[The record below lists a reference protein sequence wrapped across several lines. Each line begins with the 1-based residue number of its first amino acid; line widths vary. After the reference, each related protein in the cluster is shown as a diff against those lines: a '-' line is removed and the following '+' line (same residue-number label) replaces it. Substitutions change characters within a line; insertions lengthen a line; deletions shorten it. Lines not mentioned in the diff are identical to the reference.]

1 MFTESNILMYRCMT
15 PLHCGATEAGDG
27 IDLPVVRERYTNF
40 PIIPASSLKG
50 VWRDICQRNE
60 SWEKNEVT
68 AAFGPDSDEADKKNA
83 GLLGFVDAQILYLP
97 VRASVRTFLLL
108 TCPLQINRF
117 NEARAKAGLPVY
129 ETQKHDNNE
138 VIIAET
144 LSGVEKLY
152 LEDIELKTPKK
163 KPGESDQLDLPTDG
177 VPAHLKSRLA
187 LVSDDTFEWFASN
200 AMEIRAHNKL
210 SESKQSDNLW
220 YAEYVPAESIFFGQ
234 LLESPP
240 YKSSEGEGAGKYST
254 KLKETK
260 PHFFQIGGNESTGH
274 GLMDIKSLSQD

>member
-50 VWRDICQRNE
+50 VWRDICQRNNGWDK
-60 SWEKNEVT
+60 SKDNNEVT

-117 NEARAKAGLPVY
+117 NEARAKNDLPTYDVV
-129 ETQKHDNNE
+129 EHNDNGK
-138 VIIAET
+138 IISES
-144 LSGVEKLY
+144 LSDIEELY
-152 LEDIELKTPKK
+152 LEDIKLTAD
-163 KPGESDQLDLPTDG
+163 STALDLPTDG

-210 SESKQSDNLW
+210 TESKKSDNLW

-240 YKSSEGEGAGKYST
+240 FNAPAGTAAGTYSS
-254 KLKETK
+254 KLMATK

-274 GLMDIKSLSQD
+274 GLINIIPVNQD